1 MADNGGAERA
11 QGAGPWT
18 DLDRAPLDGRA
29 ITRALVNGPRAS
41 WAEVTVVPRTGST
54 NADLVAVAATAAD
67 RTAVIADVQDA
78 GRGRHSRSFTAPPRS
93 QVTVSALVRL
103 PGISPDAVGWM
114 PLLTGITVVDTL
126 RSVCEV
132 DAVLKWPN
140 DVLLTGDRAPG
151 KVAGILV
158 EVAGSTPALTVVAG
172 VGINVTP
179 TAEELPVPTATS
191 LRAAGAAVL
200 DRGTIVRAFLRAF
213 GTAVDEWRDSGWDT
227 AGLAQLYRARCDTL
241 GRRVRVTMP
250 GDEVLVGTAADV
262 DGHGRIVIAPEDG
275 SAPVAVSAG
284 DVTHL
289 RAVLDAG
296 E

>member
-1 MADNGGAERA
+1 MADNRDPGPA
-11 QGAGPWT
+11 AGPGLWT

-29 ITRALVNGPRAS
+29 ITRALVSGPRAS

-54 NADLVAVAATAAD
+54 NADLLAAAPTAAD

-103 PGISPDAVGWM
+103 PGIAPDVVGWM
-114 PLLTGITVVDTL
+114 PLLTGITVVDVL

-158 EVAGSTPALTVVAG
+158 EVAAGSPVMTVVAG

-179 TAEELPVPTATS
+179 TAAELPVATATS

-200 DRGTIVRAFLRAF
+200 DRGTIARAFLRAF
-213 GTAVDEWRDSGWDT
+213 GSAVDDWRDSGWDT
-227 AGLAQLYRARCDTL
+227 AALAQLYRARCDTL
-241 GRRVRVTMP
+241 GRSVRVTMP
-250 GDEVLVGTAADV
+250 GEVVLVGTATDV
-262 DGHGRIVIAPEDG
+262 DAHGRIVVAPEDG
-275 SAPVAVSAG
+275 SEPVAVSAG

-289 RAVLDAG
+289 RPVVDSGA
-296 E
+296 